1 MEPTRRFAP
10 VHNPDAT
17 IPPWLTKDLRLLSIL
32 WAILLGT
39 FAVAR
44 GIEYAYLT
52 SAHALSLPVGRY
64 ELVGLLHD
72 LDLSLT
78 LALGLAAVYLLG
90 RPFGR
95 AVAFGAGAA
104 GTALL
109 GVLHLSL
116 ARYYTTTLQPLGTD
130 FWAYE
135 PQEVLNTLSA
145 STAVD
150 PLFGGLAV
158 GLAAGPVAAA
168 YALRRWPVP
177 VPLLYGFVGLVA
189 LSLLWTPPSPS
200 VSAPAGQHIATNKT
214 GYFLGESAGLVFGSG
229 GNSERTTSAW
239 TGTGVPADSIGRE
252 YPWMYRAH
260 YDDVLSPFLRRT
272 PDGRPPNVVFIVFE
286 GLGKAFVGDD
296 APYGGFT
303 PFVDSLAQNGLY
315 WKNFLSTTGRTFGLM
330 PSLFGSLPYAENGF
344 MAMGRDMPRHQSL
357 IRLLDDAGYFTSYY
371 SGFDIAFDN
380 VGLFLERQG
389 LDRLVDRPRLSRTF
403 GGDPGVAERYWGYPD
418 KEMVDRV
425 STILDTTRRQPRLE
439 ILHTLQTH
447 DPFVVPDEGAYAQRF
462 NRRLQRLD
470 LSPAAKERYRTY
482 EDELTTFLYT
492 DDALRQF
499 IERYRQRPEYDR
511 TIFVITGDHRLIP
524 IPQPSQIARYHVP
537 LIVHSP
543 LLTESETFASV
554 STLADVPPTLLG
566 YLQSAYGVSVP
577 ERAHWLGTGIDTTRQ
592 FRNVHS
598 MPLMRNKNQ
607 LIDYVH
613 RSHYLAG
620 DQLYR
625 LKPGMELAPIEAP
638 DTRQTLQRRMTRFK
652 TINTYVTRE
661 DRLYDPEVPLADL
674 PPTTPFRAASAPPAP
689 GSNRQTVDSVLARI
703 ETDGLNTSE
712 QFQLARQTA
721 FEGEYDV
728 ARAIARKLL
737 ADNPGFH
744 DVRTL
749 LGRTYSWTRQFDRA
763 RTAFRDVIRRDSTYP
778 DAYNA
783 LADAELWAGRP
794 DEALAVVNDGL
805 KQYPERPSFLAKKAK
820 ALLSL
825 GRTAEAARV
834 VAALE
839 RVAPDHPDL
848 PDLKEQTPS

>member
-1 MEPTRRFAP
+1 MA
-10 VHNPDAT
+10 
-17 IPPWLTKDLRLLSIL
+17 
-32 WAILLGT
+32 LLGT
-39 FAVAR
+39 FVVAR

-52 SAHALSLPVGRY
+52 SAHALSLPVWRY
-64 ELVGLLHD
+64 ELLGLLQD

-78 LALGLAAVYLLG
+78 LALGLAAIYLLG

-104 GTALL
+104 YTAVA

-116 ARYYTTTLQPLGTD
+116 VRYYTTTLQPLGTD

-150 PLFGGLAV
+150 PLFGLLAL
-158 GLAAGPVAAA
+158 GLAAGPVGMA
-168 YALRRWPVP
+168 YGLRQRPVSP
-177 VPLLYGFVGLVA
+177 PLLYAFVGLVG
-189 LSLLWTPPSPS
+189 LSLLWSPPAPS
-200 VSAPAGQHIATNKT
+200 VTAPAGQHIATNKT
-214 GYFLGESAGLVFGSG
+214 GYFLSESVPLAFRPGPDRSPAA
-229 GNSERTTSAW
+229 STSTAN
-239 TGTGVPADSIGRE
+239 GVAVDSIARE
-252 YPWMYRAH
+252 YPWMYRSH
-260 YDDVLSPFLRRT
+260 PDDVLSPFLRRT
-272 PDGRPPNVVFIVFE
+272 PDGRPPNVVVIVFE
-286 GLGKAFVGDD
+286 GLGKAFVGAD

-303 PFVDSLAQNGLY
+303 PFVDSLAQKGLY

-330 PSLFGSLPYAENGF
+330 PSLFGSLPYAERGF

-357 IRLLDDAGYFTSYY
+357 IRLLGDAGYFTSYY

-389 LDRLVDRPRLSRTF
+389 LDRLVDRTRLSRTF

-425 STILDTTRRQPRLE
+425 STILDTTQHQPRLE
-439 ILHTLQTH
+439 IFHTLQTH
-447 DPFVVPDEGAYAQRF
+447 DPFVVPDEAAYARRF
-462 NRRLQRLD
+462 DKRLQGLD
-470 LSPAAKERYRTY
+470 LPAAAEQRYRTY

-499 IERYRQRPEYDR
+499 FERYRQRPEYDR

-537 LIVHSP
+537 LIIHSP
-543 LLTESETFASV
+543 LLKETDTFASV
-554 STLADVPPTLLG
+554 STLADVTPTLLG
-566 YLQSAYGVSVP
+566 YLQDEYELSVP

-613 RSHYLAG
+613 QEHYLAG

-638 DTRQTLQRRMTRFK
+638 NTRQTLQQWMTRFK
-652 TINTYVTRE
+652 TVNTYVTRE
-661 DRLYDPEVPLADL
+661 DRLYDPKVPLADL
-674 PPTTPFRAASAPPAP
+674 PSTTPFRAASAPPSPDSDRSAI
-689 GSNRQTVDSVLARI
+689 DSVLARI
-703 ETDGLNTSE
+703 EQDGLNTSE
-712 QFQLARQTA
+712 QFQLARQKA
-721 FEGEYDV
+721 FDGEYEV
-728 ARAIARKLL
+728 ARAIARNLL
-737 ADNPGFH
+737 ADNPDFH

-763 RTAFRDVIRRDSTYP
+763 RTAFRDVIRHDSTYP

-794 DEALAVVNDGL
+794 GEALSVINNGL
-805 KQYPERPSFLAKKAK
+805 DQHPEHPSFLAKKAK
-820 ALLSL
+820 ALLAL
-825 GRTAEAARV
+825 GRTTEAARV
-834 VAALE
+834 VATLE
-839 RVAPDHPDL
+839 RVAPDHSEL
-848 PDLKEQTPS
+848 NDLKEQVNS